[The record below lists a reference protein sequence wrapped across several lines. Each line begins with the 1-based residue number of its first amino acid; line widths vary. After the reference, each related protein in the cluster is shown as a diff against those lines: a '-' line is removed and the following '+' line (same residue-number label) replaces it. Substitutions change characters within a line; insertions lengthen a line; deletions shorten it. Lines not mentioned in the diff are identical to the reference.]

1 MLAKAKLDEK
11 KANDLNNTMSDS
23 VYHKELSKIKAG
35 DLGNGQKISTMTIII
50 KATDKAS
57 YKNLIDALDEM
68 QLCSIGKY
76 VIDKVNPDDQKLLD
90 KAGVK

>member
-11 KANDLNNTMSDS
+11 KLNEPNFPDTLYNS
-23 VYHKELSKIKAG
+23 ELSKIKGG